1 MFRSWLTRILG
12 DTVPGRSVLSRTVI
26 KWTAATS
33 VLALLIIGAIVATGY
48 QAQRVNLDDGAV
60 WVTNG
65 DKQAIGRA
73 NTKVFELNTVL
84 TTDSSQMDLVQNAS
98 HVFLINDAT
107 RSLDVVDQTTGEV
120 SESIPLPADVTY
132 AALSGE
138 NVILHAPSTGDV
150 WVIPAATITNFDA
163 QTQPANF
170 TVGADSVVAVNDA
183 GLLVGVSAKTNTLST
198 INTLTSV
205 TPESSA
211 IDATLTKGKVQITL
225 VGQRWAVLDTQN
237 AQLITAGRVI
247 QLSAT
252 STELSQA
259 QMQLPSTVGVNA
271 NSTESTT
278 VSGTSSVL
286 LALSSGL
293 TALNL
298 DNGDSTVITAANGR
312 PAAPL
317 ISGDCAYAAWS
328 GGTVW
333 STCGAQANR
342 VENAESMAGS
352 AELTFRTSDGVIAL
366 NDSLNGLVWAVQG
379 GVRLI
384 DNWDS
389 LLAQQALEQQVV
401 QTNNADSPEYDKNPA
416 PPVAVDDDLGAR
428 PGRVTSL
435 PVLLNDY
442 DPNGDAL
449 VIDSITSIP
458 AALGEI
464 YISADRNQ
472 VMVRLAPDAAGATQ
486 FDYTISDGRGGEA
499 SATVTLNIH
508 PDSENS
514 PPVQARPTRTDV
526 AMGGQVIVNVLGDWV
541 DPDGDAIF
549 VASAT
554 TEQPDSLSYSPA
566 GRVAFTDSGRGGGG
580 AKQIALEVS
589 DGRASGFGSVQ
600 VNVKAAGQVPIVAE
614 AFAVIAIQGQ
624 PLSINPS
631 SHIRGGS
638 GVLSLTGVPA
648 VPGMDIVTDF
658 ADFSFS
664 VTASRTGST
673 YVTYAVTDGQTT
685 GSGLVRVDVID
696 PPEISAQPITA
707 AHAVYVPLQQS
718 RTVDVTATDRDPAG
732 GVLVV
737 TGTMNVPVE
746 SGIQVEIVD
755 HRLVR
760 VTLTKPLDQA
770 VSFGYRISNGISQSE
785 GTITVVQTPAP
796 TIAQAPVAV
805 PDVVAV
811 RVGDVITIPVLANDI
826 HPDGG
831 ELSLAPNLDQDV
843 PAGSGLLFVS
853 GNQLRFLAGTNPG
866 TYSAVY
872 RVNADNG
879 QWASG
884 TVTIAVRAID
894 EDTNQPP
901 TPRAVTARAMSG
913 QTVRIPIP
921 LVGIDPDGD
930 SVQFVGLD
938 TNPEKGSISSVGAD
952 WIEYEASAYA
962 TGTDQFTYS
971 VVDALGAQASATI
984 RVGIAEPLAGGR
996 NPVAV
1001 ADNVT
1006 ARPGYTVYV
1015 RALQNDSD
1023 PDGRPLTLVTVTPQ
1037 DDSVTAEIVG
1047 DLVKITAPLTPGRYG
1062 LIYEIENDIAGS
1074 ASNFITLDVQAQA
1087 PLAKPVISDAV
1098 VSLTDILGHNSVDV
1112 NVMANAFF
1120 ADGPVSS
1127 LRPTIVNGY
1136 GATARVISS
1145 NTVRVQVLA
1154 QSQIIPF
1161 TVAHPDD
1168 PSVTST
1174 AFIWVP
1180 GTDDAL
1186 PQRKRGVAPLTVVS
1200 EQPLRINLN
1209 DYVIAALGKSVKLT
1223 DASTVRAT
1231 HADGSRL
1238 VVNDTTLSF
1247 TSEDRY
1253 FGPASISFEVTD
1265 GDSATSPGAHT
1276 ATIVLPITVTP
1287 RENMPPVMLG
1297 ANIDLEPGQEKT
1309 LDLVRVT
1316 RYPYVDDQDELE
1328 YTVNGAGQ
1336 GVSATLD
1343 GQTLTLK
1350 ASNDAVK
1357 GRTVPLTVTV
1367 KDKVSEGT
1375 SGQIIIRF
1383 VPSTRPLAIPV
1394 TDSIVAKR
1402 GETQTVDVLANDQAT
1417 NPFPGQPLKVLSV
1430 RGLDGGNIPA
1440 GVTVTPSADK
1450 STLTVSVSAN
1460 ADPSDTTLQYEVAD
1474 ATNDPDRYVWGVINI
1489 SVQDVPSAPQA
1500 PTRAAG
1506 FVSGTLTLSWPA
1518 PAANNSSITK
1528 YTVES
1533 DGGYR
1538 KECTSTICSL
1548 DGLPTGQRFRFT
1560 VSATNAIGTSQLSNW
1575 SEPLSADVVPAGPAQ
1590 VNISTAAYDSGHPE
1604 GGGINVSWS
1613 AVGTPSGGSPVN
1625 KYVVTIIEDGT
1636 TVRASYDQPANVTS
1650 LPTLWLSPGHSYV
1663 ARVTPQNNA
1672 DTDNWN
1678 TTSSGSITAIG
1689 APQPAG
1695 GLVATQT
1702 GAQGE
1707 TTLSWNAVGANGAN
1721 SVTYYVKGGT
1731 SSFSDGACLAGYQS
1745 GATNVGSATS
1755 WNDTSSKSV
1764 GNYNYVVYADNG
1776 FSCIAQTTSVTITQR
1791 IPGAASYDSATCLE
1805 MPLATP
1811 AVTCSTLT
1819 NGRDFVIRVENPTVA
1834 SLQSSIRT
1842 WQIQIGS
1849 NWVDLTEVVG
1859 ASTPT
1864 YQIDKTA
1871 YFQAGGSS
1879 GTGQTVVIRGCTAA
1893 GDCGPGGS
1901 TSSGTPAPIYIPTP

>member
-1 MFRSWLTRILG
+1 MIRSR
-12 DTVPGRSVLSRTVI
+12 LSRLWGANARRRTVM

-33 VLALLIIGAIVATGY
+33 VLVLLVVGALVATGY

-84 TTDSSQMDLVQNAS
+84 TTDSSQMDLVQNGQY
-98 HVFLINDAT
+98 VFLINDAT
-107 RSLDVVDQTTGEV
+107 RSLDVVNQATGQV
-120 SESIPLPADVTY
+120 SESVPLPQDVTY
-132 AALSGE
+132 VALAGE
-138 NVILHAPSTGDV
+138 NVILHAPATGDV
-150 WVIPAATITNFDA
+150 WVIPSATISTFDA

-170 TVGADSVVAVNDA
+170 TVGADSAVAVNSQ
-183 GLLVGVSAKTNTLST
+183 GFLVGVSASLNTLSS

-205 TPESSA
+205 TPESSPL
-211 IDATLTKGKVQITL
+211 DAELTEGKLQITL
-225 VGQRWAVLDTQN
+225 VGNRWIVFDSQAGTLY
-237 AQLITAGRVI
+237 TAGRVI
-247 QLSAT
+247 QLQAT
-252 STELSQA
+252 AAELGQA
-259 QMQLPSTVGVNA
+259 RLQVPSDVGVNA
-271 NSTESTT
+271 RNSAASS
-278 VSGTSSVL
+278 VSGTTSVL
-286 LALSSGL
+286 LATNEGLRSIDLDSGD
-293 TALNL
+293 AV
-298 DNGDSTVITAANGR
+298 SIASARGR

-317 ISGDCAYAAWS
+317 IDGNCAYAAWT
-328 GGTVW
+328 GGSVW
-333 STCGAQANR
+333 SKCA
-342 VENAESMAGS
+342 ENEENTSVAESMAGS
-352 AELTFRTSDGVIAL
+352 AALIFRVSDGVIAL
-366 NDSLNGLVWAVQG
+366 NDDVNGLVWAVQG

-401 QTNNADSPEYDKNPA
+401 QTNNADAPEYDKTPQ
-416 PPVAVDDDLGAR
+416 PPVAVDDELGAR
-428 PGRVTSL
+428 PGRVTAL
-435 PVLLNDY
+435 AVLLNDY

-449 VIDSITSIP
+449 VIDSITGIP
-458 AALGEI
+458 ASLGELFI
-464 YISADRNQ
+464 NAERNH
-472 VMVRLAPDAAGATQ
+472 VMVRLADSAAGSTE
-486 FDYTISDGRGGEA
+486 FDYTISDGRGEEA
-499 SATVTLNIH
+499 SATVTLTVR

-514 PPVQARPTRTDV
+514 PPGQARPTRTDV
-526 AMGGQVIVNVLGDWV
+526 ALGSQVIVNVLGDWI

-549 VASAT
+549 VAAAT
-554 TEQPDSLSYSPA
+554 TESPDSLSYTPA

-589 DGRASGFGSVQ
+589 DGRASGYGSVN
-600 VNVKAAGQVPIVAE
+600 VNVKAPGQVPIIAE

-624 PLSINPS
+624 PITINPS
-631 SHIRGGS
+631 AHIRGGT

-648 VPGMDIVTDF
+648 VAGLDIVTNF

-673 YVTYAVTDGQTT
+673 YLTYAVTDGDAT
-685 GSGLVRVDVID
+685 GSGLVRLDVID
-696 PPEISAQPITA
+696 PPEVSAQPITA
-707 AHAVYVPLQQS
+707 AHAVFVPLQQS

-737 TGTMNVPVE
+737 TGTSNVPLE
-746 SGIQVEIVD
+746 SGIQVEVVD

-760 VTLTKPLDQA
+760 VTLTKPLSAA
-770 VSFGYRISNGISQSE
+770 VSFSYRVSNGISQSE

-796 TIAQAPVAV
+796 VVAQAPVAIA
-805 PDVVAV
+805 DVVAV
-811 RVGDVITIPVLANDI
+811 RVGDVISIPVLANDI

-831 ELSLAPNLDQDV
+831 ELTLASTLDQDV
-843 PAGSGLLFVS
+843 PAGAGLLFVS
-853 GNQLRFLAGTNPG
+853 GNQLRFLAGSNPG

-884 TVTIAVRAID
+884 AVTIAVRAID
-894 EDTNQPP
+894 EDTNQAP
-901 TPRAVTARAMSG
+901 TPRAVIARAMSG

-938 TNPEKGSISSVGAD
+938 TNPEKGSITSVGSD
-952 WIEYEASAYA
+952 WVEYEASAYA
-962 TGTDQFTYS
+962 TGTDSFSYS
-971 VVDALGAQASATI
+971 VVDALGAQASAQI

-1001 ADNVT
+1001 ADNVV

-1015 RALQNDSD
+1015 RALRNDSD
-1023 PDGRPLTLVTVTPQ
+1023 PDGRPLTLVAVTAQ

-1047 DLVKITAPLTPGRYG
+1047 DLVKITAPMTPGRYG
-1062 LIYEIENDIAGS
+1062 LVYEIENDLAGS
-1074 ASNFITLDVQAQA
+1074 ASNFITLEVQAEA
-1087 PLAKPVISDAV
+1087 PLSKPLISDAV
-1098 VSLTDILGHNSVDV
+1098 VSLTDILGNDTVDV
-1112 NVMANAFF
+1112 NVMSNAFF

-1127 LRPTIVNGY
+1127 LRPSIVSGY
-1136 GATARVISS
+1136 GATARVISA
-1145 NTVRVQVLA
+1145 NIVRVQVLA

-1161 TVAHPDD
+1161 SVAHPDD

-1186 PQRKRGVAPLTVVS
+1186 PQRKRGVAALTVVS
-1200 EQPLRINLN
+1200 EQSLRININ
-1209 DYVIAALGKSVKLT
+1209 DYVIAALGKNVKIT
-1223 DASTVRAT
+1223 DAATVRAT

-1238 VVNDTTLSF
+1238 VVNDTTLSY

-1265 GDSATSPGAHT
+1265 GDTAGAHL

-1316 RYPYVDDQDELE
+1316 RYPYADDQDELE
-1328 YTVNGAGQ
+1328 YSVSGAGQ
-1336 GVSATLD
+1336 GITATLN
-1343 GQTLTLK
+1343 GQILTLK
-1350 ASNDAVK
+1350 ASDDAVK
-1357 GRTVPLTVTV
+1357 GRTVPVAITV
-1367 KDKVSEGT
+1367 KDKVAEG
-1375 SGQIIIRF
+1375 SPGAIIVRV

-1402 GETQTVDVLANDQAT
+1402 GETQSVDVLANDQAT
-1417 NPFPGQPLKVLSV
+1417 NPFPGQPLKVLAV

-1450 STLTVSVSAN
+1450 ATLTVTVSAN
-1460 ADPSDTTLQYEVAD
+1460 AEPSDTTLEYEVAD
-1474 ATNDPDRYVWGVINI
+1474 ATNDSDRFVWGVINI
-1489 SVQDVPSAPQA
+1489 SVQDVPSTPQA

-1518 PAANNSSITK
+1518 PAANNSAITK

-1538 KECTSTICSL
+1538 KECTATICSL

-1560 VSATNAIGTSQLSNW
+1560 VSATNSIGTSLLSSW
-1575 SEPLSADVVPAGPAQ
+1575 SDSLSADVVPAGPAQ
-1590 VNISTAAYDSGHPE
+1590 VNISAAGYDAAHPD

-1613 AVGTPSGGSPVN
+1613 AVGTPSGGSPVS
-1625 KYVVTIIEDGT
+1625 KYVVTIVEDGT
-1636 TVRASYDQPANVTS
+1636 TIRASYDQPANVTN
-1650 LPTLWLSPGHSYV
+1650 LPTLWLTPGHSYV
-1663 ARVTPQNNA
+1663 ARVTPQNSA

-1678 TTSSGSITAIG
+1678 TTSSGSVVAIG
-1689 APQPAG
+1689 APQAAG

-1702 GAQGE
+1702 GSQGE
-1707 TTLSWNAVGANGAN
+1707 SSLSWNAVGANGAN
-1721 SVTYYVKGGT
+1721 TVTYYVKGST
-1731 SSFSDGACLAGYQS
+1731 SAFSAGACPSGYQT
-1745 GATNVGSATS
+1745 GTNVGSSTS
-1755 WNDTSSKSV
+1755 WNDSSNKSL
-1764 GNYNYVVYADNG
+1764 GAYNYVVYADNG
-1776 FSCIAQTTSVTITQR
+1776 FSCVAQITSFTVAQR
-1791 IPGAASYDSATCLE
+1791 VPGAASYLSASCVE
-1805 MPLATP
+1805 WPVAIP
-1811 AVTCSTLT
+1811 GVTCGPAADGQDFTLRFET
-1819 NGRDFVIRVENPTVA
+1819 PTVT
-1834 SLQSSIRT
+1834 SMQSSIT
-1842 WQIQIGS
+1842 VWQMQVGS
-1849 NWVDLTEVVG
+1849 SWVSLSEVAG

-1864 YQIDKTA
+1864 YELRQDA
-1871 YFQAGGSS
+1871 YFQAGGTG
-1879 GTGQTVVIRGCTAA
+1879 GTNQTVVIRGCTASGECGA
-1893 GDCGPGGS
+1893 GGTS
-1901 TSSGTPAPIYIPTP
+1901 TTGTPPPVYIPTPAP

>member
-1 MFRSWLTRILG
+1 MIRSWFRLLLG
-12 DTVPGRSVLSRTVI
+12 ATPRRRTII

-33 VLALLIIGAIVATGY
+33 VLSLLVIGALVATGY

-84 TTDSSQMDLVQNAS
+84 TTDSSQMDLVQNGQ

-107 RSLDVVDQTTGEV
+107 RSLDVVDQATGEV
-120 SESIPLPADVTY
+120 SESIPLPQDVTY
-132 AALSGE
+132 AALSGD
-138 NVILHAPSTGDV
+138 NVILHAPSSGDV
-150 WVIPAATITNFDA
+150 WVIPAATISTFDA

-170 TVGADSVVAVNDA
+170 TVGADSVVAVNA
-183 GLLVGVSAKTNTLST
+183 QGFLVGVSAKLGTLSS

-205 TPESSA
+205 TPESKTL
-211 IDATLTKGKVQITL
+211 DAKLTTGKLEITL
-225 VGQRWAVLDTQN
+225 VGDRWAVLDRESAT
-237 AQLITAGRVI
+237 LITAGRI
-247 QLSAT
+247 ITLGAT
-252 STELSQA
+252 ATELAQA
-259 QMQLPSTVGVNA
+259 KLQLPSAWGVNA
-271 NSTESTT
+271 SNNAATN

-286 LALSSGL
+286 LATSSGL
-293 TALNL
+293 SAINL
-298 DNGDSTVITAANGR
+298 DSGETSLITAANGR

-317 ISGDCAYAAWS
+317 VEGECGYAAWS
-328 GGTVW
+328 GGSVW
-333 STCGAQANR
+333 SKCGSAGDSTDS
-342 VENAESMAGS
+342 AESMSGS
-352 AELTFRTSDGVIAL
+352 AELTFRISDGVIAL
-366 NDSLNGLVWAVQG
+366 NDAATGLVWAVQG

-389 LLAQQALEQQVV
+389 LLAQQAQEQQVV
-401 QTNNADSPEYDKNPA
+401 QTNNADAPEYDKNPA

-428 PGRVTSL
+428 PGRVTAL

-449 VIDSITSIP
+449 VIDSVTGIP
-458 AALGEI
+458 AGLGEI
-464 YISADRNQ
+464 YINADRNQ
-472 VMVRLAPDAAGATQ
+472 VMVRLAPDAAGVAQ

-499 SATVTLNIH
+499 SATVTLNIR

-514 PPVQARPTRTDV
+514 PPVQARPTRTSV

-549 VASAT
+549 VAAAT
-554 TEQPDSLSYSPA
+554 TEEPDSLSYSPA

-580 AKQIALEVS
+580 NKQIALEVS
-589 DGRASGFGSVQ
+589 DGRASGCGAVQ
-600 VNVKAAGQVPIVAE
+600 VSVKAAGQVPIVAE

-624 PLSINPS
+624 PVTINPS
-631 SHIRGGS
+631 PHIRGGT

-648 VPGMDIVTDF
+648 VPGLDIVTDF
-658 ADFSFS
+658 ANFSFS

-673 YVTYAVTDGQTT
+673 YVTYAVTDGDAT
-685 GSGLVRVDVID
+685 GSGLVRIDVID
-696 PPEISAQPITA
+696 PPEVSAQPITS

-746 SGIQVEIVD
+746 SGIQVEVVE

-760 VTLTKPLDQA
+760 VTLTKPLDAA

-796 TIAQAPVAV
+796 PVAQAPVAV

-811 RVGDVITIPVLANDI
+811 RVGDVISIPVLANDI

-831 ELSLAPNLDQDV
+831 ELTLAPTLDQDV
-843 PAGSGLLFVS
+843 PSGAGLLFVS
-853 GNQLRFLAGTNPG
+853 GNQLRFLAGNNPG

-872 RVNADNG
+872 RDNADNG

-884 TVTIAVRAID
+884 TVTISVRAID
-894 EDTNQPP
+894 EDTNQAPN
-901 TPRAVTARAMSG
+901 PRTVTARAMSG

-938 TNPEKGSISSVGAD
+938 TNPEKGSITSVGGD

-962 TGTDQFTYS
+962 TGTDSFSYS

-996 NPVAV
+996 NPIAV
-1001 ADNVT
+1001 ADNVI

-1023 PDGRPLTLVTVTPQ
+1023 PDGRPLSLVTVTPQ

-1062 LIYEIENDIAGS
+1062 LIYEIENDLAGS

-1136 GATARVISS
+1136 GQTARVISS

-1161 TVAHPDD
+1161 SVAHPDD
-1168 PSVTST
+1168 PTVTST

-1200 EQPLRINLN
+1200 EQTLRININ
-1209 DYVIAALGKSVKLT
+1209 DYVIAALGKNVKLT
-1223 DASTVRAT
+1223 DSATVRAT

-1238 VVNDTTLSF
+1238 VVNDTTLSY

-1287 RENMPPVMLG
+1287 RENMPPVMMG

-1328 YTVNGAGQ
+1328 YTVSGAGQ

-1350 ASNDAVK
+1350 ASDDAAK

-1367 KDKVSEGT
+1367 KDKVADGSP
-1375 SGQIIIRF
+1375 GQIIIRI
-1383 VPSTRPLAIPV
+1383 VPSTRPLAIPA

-1450 STLTVSVSAN
+1450 STLTVTVSGN
-1460 ADPSDTTLQYEVAD
+1460 ADPSDTTLEYEVAD

-1489 SVQDVPSAPQA
+1489 SVQDVPNAPQA

-1518 PAANNSSITK
+1518 PAANNSAITK

-1590 VNISTAAYDSGHPE
+1590 VNISTAAYDSSHPE

-1613 AVGTPSGGSPVN
+1613 AVGTPSGGSPVS

-1650 LPTLWLSPGHSYV
+1650 LPTLWLTPGHSYV

-1678 TTSSGSITAIG
+1678 TTSSGSIVAIG

-1702 GAQGE
+1702 GANGE
-1707 TTLSWNAVGANGAN
+1707 TTLSWNPVGANGAG

-1731 SSFSDGACLAGYQS
+1731 SSFSDGTCLAGYQS

-1755 WNDTSSKSV
+1755 WNDNSSKSL

-1776 FSCIAQTTSVTITQR
+1776 FSCVAQTTSLTITQR
-1791 IPGAASYDSATCLE
+1791 IPGAASYDAASCLE
-1805 MPLATP
+1805 FPLATP
-1811 AVTCSTLT
+1811 AVTCSTAT
-1819 NGRDFVIRVENPTVA
+1819 NGQEFVIRVENPTVA
-1834 SLQSSIRT
+1834 SLQSSVHT

-1871 YFQAGGSS
+1871 YFQAGGTS

-1893 GDCGPGGS
+1893 GDCGAGGS
-1901 TSSGTPAPIYIPTP
+1901 TSSGTPAPLYIPTQN